1 MFIIRFRLCMYL
13 TTVLKQP
20 HFHTL
25 SFPPSFLPSLL
36 PSFHH
41 SQPQMILPRLLLPPK
56 PLSLSL
62 LPIIMIIINPFPNL
76 LPTTIII
83 KRFQKF
89 PFSPFPNPL
98 EFRRA
103 SYFHERFSVRISY
116 GFRYVSERRERVGE
130 EVSEWVAEGGEGAF
144 LGG

>member
-1 MFIIRFRLCMYL
+1 MYL

-20 HFHTL
+20 HPHTL
-25 SFPPSFLPSLL
+25 SLLPSLL

-62 LPIIMIIINPFPNL
+62 LPIIIINIINPFPIL
-76 LPTTIII
+76 LPTTIIII

-89 PFSPFPNPL
+89 PFSSFPNPL

-103 SYFHERFSVRISY
+103 SYFHERFSVGISY
-116 GFRYVSERRERVGE
+116 GFGYVSERRERVGE

>member
-1 MFIIRFRLCMYL
+1 MYVPYNRSQ
-13 TTVLKQP
+13 TAP
-20 HFHTL
+20 L
-25 SFPPSFLPSLL
+25 SHSFLPSLLPSLL

-62 LPIIMIIINPFPNL
+62 LPIIIINIINPFPIL
-76 LPTTIII
+76 LPTTIIII

-89 PFSPFPNPL
+89 PFSSFPNPL

-103 SYFHERFSVRISY
+103 SYFHERFSVGISY
-116 GFRYVSERRERVGE
+116 GFGYVSERRERVGE

>member
-1 MFIIRFRLCMYL
+1 
-13 TTVLKQP
+13 
-20 HFHTL
+20 
-25 SFPPSFLPSLL
+25 
-36 PSFHH
+36 
-41 SQPQMILPRLLLPPK
+41 MILPRLLLPPK

-62 LPIIMIIINPFPNL
+62 LPVIIINIINPFPIL

-89 PFSPFPNPL
+89 PFSSFPNPL

-103 SYFHERFSVRISY
+103 SYFHESFSVGISY
-116 GFRYVSERRERVGE
+116 GFGYVSERRERVGE

-144 LGG
+144 LEVR

>member
-1 MFIIRFRLCMYL
+1 MFIIRFRLCTL
-13 TTVLKQP
+13 QP
-20 HFHTL
+20 FSTSPTFTL
-25 SFPPSFLPSLL
+25 FPSFPPPLHTSFP
-36 PSFHH
+36 HH

-62 LPIIMIIINPFPNL
+62 LPIIINITNPFPNL

-89 PFSPFPNPL
+89 PFSSFPNPL

-103 SYFHERFSVRISY
+103 PYFHERFSVRISY
-116 GFRYVSERRERVGE
+116 GFGDVPERRERVGE

>member
-1 MFIIRFRLCMYL
+1 MYL

-25 SFPPSFLPSLL
+25 SFPPSLPPSLL

-56 PLSLSL
+56 PLSLFL
-62 LPIIMIIINPFPNL
+62 LPIIIINPFPIL
-76 LPTTIII
+76 LPTIISTIIII

-103 SYFHERFSVRISY
+103 PYFHERFSVRISY
-116 GFRYVSERRERVGE
+116 GFGYVAERREGVGE

-144 LGG
+144 LEVR

>member
-1 MFIIRFRLCMYL
+1 MHL

-25 SFPPSFLPSLL
+25 SFLPSLL
-36 PSFHH
+36 PFLPPSFPHH

-62 LPIIMIIINPFPNL
+62 LPLIIIIINPFPIL

-89 PFSPFPNPL
+89 PFSSFPNPL

-103 SYFHERFSVRISY
+103 SYFHESFSVGISY
-116 GFRYVSERRERVGE
+116 GFGYVPERREGVGE
-130 EVSEWVAEGGEGAF
+130 EVSERVAEGGEGAF
-144 LGG
+144 LEVR